1 MQPPKHLMEQTLTTP
16 ATTQPRAA
24 SPFIAEG
31 VAAVSMALLLPVCLY
46 ALNLAP
52 LGRLLYPVA
61 NFLLAGF
68 LFSRRSPWYAAHCLL
83 VFCFVSLARR
93 LIDDQAGF
101 DASNPALLTPYLCGL
116 FTVITFFEYWSR
128 PRPKKL
134 GLFLV
139 LLGCI
144 AYGTAL
150 ALLDGRFRSATLD
163 VLKWTIGPL
172 FAVYL
177 LANRDSIP
185 GLRKTFEPCLIASAV
200 VLSLYGVAQYV
211 SPASWDAN
219 WVRGVAEL
227 GFNSLGT
234 PEPFQL
240 RVFSTMNS
248 PGAFGAILS
257 AAIVLALKQR
267 LPVCLACV
275 APMLVGLAL
284 CQYRSLW
291 AATALAIVLVAVAPS
306 AGIRRTNILAL
317 FLAGLALAST
327 ALSPQIRD
335 AVIQRASTLTELE
348 GDESLRKRLEQYGEV
363 IEHDNLIVGDGLA
376 INGASRRLDNRAVVE
391 IDGALIEVYRAMG
404 VFVGTAFILAIAA
417 LVAGLFRAAPA
428 AGSHIYYDR
437 AIVLALFAQFPIGT
451 VHVGEIGFCAWNFL
465 GFGLAARV
473 AAQEAA

>member
-1 MQPPKHLMEQTLTTP
+1 MEQTFANP
-16 ATTQPRAA
+16 ALTQPRTA
-24 SPFIAEG
+24 SPPLVEG
-31 VAAVSMALLLPVCLY
+31 LAVAFMVLLLPIGLH
-46 ALNLAP
+46 AANLAP
-52 LGRLLYPVA
+52 FGRLLYPVA
-61 NFLLAGF
+61 NFLLAGY

-83 VFCFVSLARR
+83 VFCFMSFARR

-101 DASNPALLTPYLCGL
+101 DASNPALLTPYLCGIY
-116 FTVITFFEYWSR
+116 TVITFFEYWSR
-128 PRPKKL
+128 PQPRKFGP
-134 GLFLV
+134 FLV
-139 LLGCI
+139 LMACI

-150 ALLDGRFRSATLD
+150 ALLDGRFRSSIVD
-163 VLKWTIGPL
+163 VLKWSVGPL

-177 LANRDSIP
+177 LANRDGIP
-185 GLRKTFEPCLIASAV
+185 GLRRIFEQTLIVAAV
-200 VLSLYGVAQYV
+200 AMSLYGVWQFV
-211 SPASWDAN
+211 SPSSWDAN

-227 GFNSLGT
+227 GFNSIGQ

-257 AAIVLALKQR
+257 AGILVALKRR
-267 LPVCLACV
+267 LAVCLLCV

-291 AATALAIVLVAVAPS
+291 AATALAIVLVAVSPS

-335 AVIQRASTLTELE
+335 AVVERASTLTELE

-363 IEHDNLIVGDGLA
+363 IEHDNLIIGDGLA
-376 INGASRRLDNRAVVE
+376 INGASRRLDNRAPVE
-391 IDGALIEVYRAMG
+391 IDGALIEIYRAMG
-404 VFVGTAFILAIAA
+404 VFVGTAFILSIAL

-437 AIVLALFAQFPIGT
+437 AIVLALFVLLPIGT

-473 AAQEAA
+473 AVQERA

>member
-1 MQPPKHLMEQTLTTP
+1 MEQTLPTP
-16 ATTQPRAA
+16 ALTQPRAA
-24 SPFIAEG
+24 SPLIAEG
-31 VAAVSMALLLPVCLY
+31 VAVVFAALLLPVLLY
-46 ALNLAP
+46 AAHVAP
-52 LGRLLYPVA
+52 LGRLLYPVL
-61 NFLLAGF
+61 NFLLAGL
-68 LFSRRSPWYAAHCLL
+68 LFARRSPWYPAHCLL
-83 VFCFVSLARR
+83 VFCFMSLARR

-116 FTVITFFEYWSR
+116 YTVISFFEYWSR
-128 PRPKKL
+128 PRPEKL
-134 GLFLV
+134 GPFLV

-150 ALLDGRFRSATLD
+150 ALLDGRFRSSIVD
-163 VLKWTIGPL
+163 VLKWSIGPL

-177 LANRDSIP
+177 LANRADIAV
-185 GLRKTFEPCLIASAV
+185 LRRVFEPCLIFAAV
-200 VLSLYGVAQYV
+200 VMSLYGVAQFV

-219 WVRGVAEL
+219 WVVGVAEL
-227 GFNSLGT
+227 GFNSLGR

-257 AAIVLALKQR
+257 AAIVLALKRR
-267 LPVCLACV
+267 LVVCLLCV

-291 AATALAIVLVAVAPS
+291 VATALAIVLVAVAPS
-306 AGIRRTNILAL
+306 AGVRRTNILAL
-317 FLAGLALAST
+317 FLAALALAST

-335 AVIQRASTLTELE
+335 AVVQRAATLTELE

-363 IEHDNLIVGDGLA
+363 LEHDNLIVGDGLA

-404 VFVGTAFILAIAA
+404 VFVGTAFILGIAV

-428 AGSHIYYDR
+428 AGSDVYYDR

-473 AAQEAA
+473 ALEDRA